1 MNMDMR
7 VTTNLISDV
16 QVICLS
22 FQEMSYFQLKN
33 RCLVFKELLVLSVY
47 HFNTFVALMD

>member
-33 RCLVFKELLVLSVY
+33 RCLVFKELVLPVY